1 MAGRMKKGAKAA
13 AQADLARGLPAEEV
27 MARHG
32 IRSRRTLK
40 AWQSDAKA
48 AESKSGAS
56 TEGAAGEPPPGAPP
70 VDGGAPDPRQ
80 MGDSEAVLF
89 LLRFGVAF
97 TTKSAGMV
105 VGFAPTSPLVQL
117 QSKLTPDEEEMV
129 RACAPSLL
137 PAFKRFC
144 EWMDKHGVAV
154 FAMLFA
160 SMMLPRAITL
170 GMAAKEIRK
179 RERETNKPH
188 RTEPRGE
195 SEPAAAAR
203 AAEPTA
209 PRNGAPLSLYPKNG
223 SNE

>member
-13 AQADLARGLPAEEV
+13 AQADLARGLAAEEV

-40 AWQSDAKA
+40 AWQADAKA

-56 TEGAAGEPPPGAPP
+56 EGGGAAGEPPPGAPP
-70 VDGGAPDPRQ
+70 VDGGAADPRQ
-80 MGDSEAVLF
+80 MGDAEAVLF

-105 VGFAPTSPLVQL
+105 VGFAPTAPLVQL

-137 PAFKRFC
+137 PAFKRFVG
-144 EWMDKHGVAV
+144 WMDTHGVAV
-154 FAMLFA
+154 FALLFG

-179 RERETNKPH
+179 REREANKPH

-203 AAEPTA
+203 AAAPT
-209 PRNGAPLSLYPKNG
+209 NGAPLSLYPKKQTD
-223 SNE
+223 E